1 MQFTLK
7 GKHGETVEFTDIV
20 GQVRGTSPRYRMV
33 VKGSDGVKKTDV
45 EIDVEDIKRLA
56 KAS

>member
-7 GKHGETVEFTDIV
+7 GRHDETVEFTDIV

-33 VKGSDGVKKTDV
+33 VKGSDGVKTSDV

>member
-7 GKHGETVEFTDIV
+7 GKHGETVEFTDQ
-20 GQVRGTSPRYRMV
+20 GDQVRGTSPRYRMV
-33 VKGSDGVKKTDV
+33 VWGSDGVKKGDV

>member
-1 MQFTLK
+1 MQITMTAR
-7 GKHGETVEFTDIV
+7 HGETVEFVDIV
-20 GQVRGTSPRYRMV
+20 GQVHGKTRYRMV
-33 VKGSDGVKKTDV
+33 VKGSDGVKKADV

>member
-1 MQFTLK
+1 MQITMTASR
-7 GKHGETVEFTDIV
+7 GETVEFVDIV
-20 GQVRGTSPRYRMV
+20 GQVHGKTRYRMV
-33 VKGSDGVKKTDV
+33 VKGSDGVKKADV